1 MANSSRQMDEQETN
15 RETSQ
20 VDQMSEGCLKMQT
33 EVAVT
38 GTFDWFWS
46 FHGQLDIFKKISRLL
61 KL

>member
-1 MANSSRQMDEQETN
+1 MDEQETN